1 MEKNTAAGTAPEKSV
16 TIEEL
21 QRKHQEQIALI
32 EKKHLETLHGVI
44 RNFERQL
51 QEKQST
57 FEKVQTEAENT
68 YHNVVNREIREL
80 KESWTWK
87 IGFFQTAAIRLVINF
102 ILNPYRFLVSSSH
115 RWHNIYYY
123 QPAPKSSPTPDPPLA
138 APPVAMTP
146 AAKELTVDINP
157 ALQNFMCVLD
167 TFTRSCFAPEFNIIA
182 PAPENWK
189 KAMENYRIDG
199 VFVES
204 AWHGNDDTWQGLTSN
219 YAGPRNLEAMTA
231 MIGAARKA
239 GITTFFWNKEDPV
252 HYSRFIETARLFDHV
267 FTSDAEIISKYREQ
281 LGHSRVYALPF
292 AAQHKIHHPVRENS
306 RRKSVSFAGTYYN
319 FTHVERKIDMDH
331 LLKPAMD
338 FGLEIFDR
346 NFGATGIQAEQ
357 FGFPA
362 IYKKAVKGKLDY
374 QEMLEAYRDFKV
386 YLNVNSVKYSST
398 MFARRVFELLACGT
412 PVISNYSKGI
422 VDMLGEGT
430 VFISES
436 EEDTRK
442 YLEKLLG
449 DPMYWW
455 KCSLHG
461 MRTVLEHHT
470 YMDRTEDIF
479 RITGHPFTR
488 PPRASFVIVA
498 RAKNQ
503 QESDYIME
511 ICEKQYCK
519 PVGIIFLVKG
529 KEGGFMD
536 VTAGTGSIPA
546 TFIQEVNIK
555 TLEELRGMFDSSH
568 LAIFDPSAY
577 YGTNYLRDY
586 ALAVMYAD
594 PDYMGRKACTG
605 LAADGRSVATI
616 PDTEFRYTDTV
627 LASSLVMKRSVA
639 EKKELK
645 TMLSPDN
652 EFFSNTGI
660 LSLDPFNF
668 LTGGNAI
675 YRQDKQRIESLLS
688 I

>member
-1 MEKNTAAGTAPEKSV
+1 MENNSAAGTAPGKTM

-21 QRKHQEQIALI
+21 QQKHQEQIALI

-44 RNFERQL
+44 RNYERQL

-68 YHNVVNREIREL
+68 YHHVVNREIREL
-80 KESWTWK
+80 KQSWTWK
-87 IGFFQTAAIRLVINF
+87 IGFAQTAAIRLLINF
-102 ILNPYRFLVSSSH
+102 LRNPYRFFTSSTH
-115 RWHNIYYY
+115 RWYNIYYF
-123 QPAPKSSPTPDPPLA
+123 QPAGKPSATPDPPQV
-138 APPVAMTP
+138 APPVAPAP
-146 AAKELTVDINP
+146 AARELTANINP
-157 ALQNFMCVLD
+157 DLQNFMCVLD
-167 TFTRSCFAPEFNIIA
+167 TFTQSCFAPEFNIIA
-182 PAPENWK
+182 PSPENWK
-189 KAMENYRIDG
+189 KAMESFRIDG

-204 AWHGNDDTWQGLTSN
+204 AWHGNNDTWEGLTSN

-231 MIGAARKA
+231 MTGAARKA

-267 FTSDAEIISKYREQ
+267 FTSDAEIIPKYRGQ

-374 QEMLEAYRDFKV
+374 TEMLRAYRDFKV

-470 YMDRTEDIF
+470 YMDRTEYIF

-488 PPRASFVIVA
+488 PPRASFVILV
-498 RAKNQ
+498 RVRNRL
-503 QESDYIME
+503 EVDYIME
-511 ICEKQYCK
+511 ICEKQLHK
-519 PVGIIFLVKG
+519 PVGVIFVVSG
-529 KEGGFMD
+529 TEEGFRDMA
-536 VTAGTGSIPA
+536 AGTGTIPSK
-546 TFIQEVNIK
+546 FIQEDSIMTMEN
-555 TLEELRGMFDSSH
+555 LRGVFDSSH

-577 YGTNYLRDY
+577 YGINYLRDY

-605 LAADGRSVATI
+605 LTADGRSVGTI
-616 PDTEFRYTDTV
+616 PDSEFRITDSV
-627 LASSLVMKRSVA
+627 LASSLVLKRSLA
-639 EKKELK
+639 EQTGLKKL
-645 TMLSPDN
+645 LYPDN
-652 EFFSNTGI
+652 EVFSNTWI
-660 LSLDPFNF
+660 LSLDPFNY
-668 LTGGNAI
+668 LSGGNAW
-675 YRQDKQRIESLLS
+675 YMKDKKGIESLLS